1 MSGVTVSSVRL
12 SAGRQGGPAAV
23 GALLLSLVLV
33 AAVAISGAVV
43 NAGEVDG
50 WYAAADKPPGTPPG
64 WVFGPVWTTLYT
76 AMAVA
81 AWLVWRTAGLRGAAG
96 ALGLYALQLS
106 LNAAWTP
113 VFFGAEQLVAG
124 LVVIVALDLA
134 IVATALAFRRHS
146 PPAAALLVPY
156 LAWALYATY
165 LNAGIAALNT

>member
-1 MSGVTVSSVRL
+1 MSGARSSSPQARAVRL
-12 SAGRQGGPAAV
+12 DRAAAGT
-23 GALLLSLVLV
+23 LLLSLGLV
-33 AAVAISGAVV
+33 AGVAFWGAAV

-81 AWLVWRTAGLRGAAG
+81 AWLVWRSSGWRSSAG
-96 ALGLYALQLS
+96 ALGLYGVQLA

-124 LVVIVALDLA
+124 LAVIVALDIA
-134 IVATALAFRRHS
+134 IAATAAAFRRHS
-146 PPAAALLVPY
+146 PPAALLLVPY

-165 LNAGIAALNT
+165 LNAGIALLNT